1 MVNRVLF
8 AAVPP
13 FAGWRR
19 RGPEETFTLPTRIY
33 ALAKDLKIENKKL
46 VDICNQ
52 IGISGKG
59 SALASLSDEE
69 VVAIKA
75 YLEKTKA
82 ARPAAGPAAR
92 GTRVAAPVRR
102 EEYIPP
108 AGTPPKKV
116 PVLEA
121 RRPAALPGK
130 RGVGAAEAVPETPP
144 AAAPPP
150 EAPGGPAFPVVP
162 PTEAPAPAEPALLAE
177 QAPTPAEAE
186 PAPEQEIA
194 AVEGAVVEPTVT
206 PGVED
211 RKAATIEPAA
221 EAVAQPAVPA
231 VSGPEVFPVAVPA
244 GESAALVVS
253 AEAGGQPPET
263 GAVPLGAPEDKGP
276 GQPSGTQAPAVG
288 PPVFPPLAGRVPP
301 TAPIPVLPSRGPGRR
316 STRPKEGGGGKG
328 AARPGPAIRVAPVPT
343 PQRALPAKAAE
354 PPPQKPEIKLAPEV
368 IRASK
373 LGLKPLAEHLKK
385 QEEKRKAQLAKKPPV
400 KDRIEGEGQ
409 LPAELVGP
417 VKEKERDKE
426 RRKGSRAVLEP
437 DVEEDAQLT
446 LGGREQRQLK
456 RKRAAASRVEVVE
469 DEEPRPAA
477 PTTLRRQRRGI
488 VSTTAPRKSQWVIE
502 LPCTVRSFSEAVG
515 VPATQVIAK
524 LLELGAPAVIT
535 ATIAPE
541 VAELLAESLGLEVQ
555 FRQPVSAED
564 KLLQAAEQPDDAA
577 TLRPRAPVVTFLGH
591 VDHGKTSLLDRILG
605 LDVAA
610 HEKGGITQHIRA
622 YRIEK
627 EGRPISFV
635 DTPGHEAFTAMRAR
649 GAMVTDI
656 AVLVVAADDGVMP
669 QTEEAISHAKAAG
682 VPIIVALNKI
692 DLPGINPDRIF
703 QQLATAGLLPSQW
716 GGDVEVVQTSAL
728 TGQGIDTLLETI
740 LTVAEL
746 HEYRANP
753 DRPAVGVCL
762 EAELQPGRGVVAKM
776 IVQKGTLRVGDVL
789 VCGAAHGRVKAMYD
803 TLQPYKK
810 YKEAGPAMPVNLTG
824 LDVAPAAGDRFYV
837 VDDISLARQV
847 AQERASRN
855 RRQEL
860 AGAQRHVT
868 LEGLFERL
876 AERQEVQTLHIIL
889 RADVRGSIEA
899 IQKELGKLQH
909 PEVQIKVLQ
918 AMVGGITEADV
929 HLADASD
936 AIIIGFNVAPDEKAR
951 ALAEQLGVQVRRY
964 DIIYQVSEDLKAALE
979 GMLKP
984 EKRETELGRALVKQI
999 FHISRVG
1006 TVAGCQVLA
1015 GTVQRDCRV
1024 RVIRDGRVIGDY
1036 PLESLRREKDDVR
1049 EVRQGYECG
1058 MKLAGFNDVKEGDL
1072 LEAYRVE
1079 EIRRTL

>member
-1 MVNRVLF
+1 
-8 AAVPP
+8 
-13 FAGWRR
+13 
-19 RGPEETFTLPTRIY
+19 
-33 ALAKDLKIENKKL
+33 
-46 VDICNQ
+46 
-52 IGISGKG
+52 
-59 SALASLSDEE
+59 
-69 VVAIKA
+69 
-75 YLEKTKA
+75 
-82 ARPAAGPAAR
+82 
-92 GTRVAAPVRR
+92 
-102 EEYIPP
+102 
-108 AGTPPKKV
+108 
-116 PVLEA
+116 
-121 RRPAALPGK
+121 
-130 RGVGAAEAVPETPP
+130 
-144 AAAPPP
+144 
-150 EAPGGPAFPVVP
+150 
-162 PTEAPAPAEPALLAE
+162 
-177 QAPTPAEAE
+177 
-186 PAPEQEIA
+186 
-194 AVEGAVVEPTVT
+194 
-206 PGVED
+206 
-211 RKAATIEPAA
+211 
-221 EAVAQPAVPA
+221 
-231 VSGPEVFPVAVPA
+231 
-244 GESAALVVS
+244 
-253 AEAGGQPPET
+253 
-263 GAVPLGAPEDKGP
+263 
-276 GQPSGTQAPAVG
+276 
-288 PPVFPPLAGRVPP
+288 
-301 TAPIPVLPSRGPGRR
+301 
-316 STRPKEGGGGKG
+316 
-328 AARPGPAIRVAPVPT
+328 
-343 PQRALPAKAAE
+343 
-354 PPPQKPEIKLAPEV
+354 
-368 IRASK
+368 
-373 LGLKPLAEHLKK
+373 
-385 QEEKRKAQLAKKPPV
+385 
-400 KDRIEGEGQ
+400 
-409 LPAELVGP
+409 
-417 VKEKERDKE
+417 
-426 RRKGSRAVLEP
+426 
-437 DVEEDAQLT
+437 
-446 LGGREQRQLK
+446 
-456 RKRAAASRVEVVE
+456 
-469 DEEPRPAA
+469 
-477 PTTLRRQRRGI
+477 
-488 VSTTAPRKSQWVIE
+488 
-502 LPCTVRSFSEAVG
+502 
-515 VPATQVIAK
+515 
-524 LLELGAPAVIT
+524 
-535 ATIAPE
+535 
-541 VAELLAESLGLEVQ
+541 
-555 FRQPVSAED
+555 
-564 KLLQAAEQPDDAA
+564 
-577 TLRPRAPVVTFLGH
+577 
-591 VDHGKTSLLDRILG
+591 
-605 LDVAA
+605 
-610 HEKGGITQHIRA
+610 
-622 YRIEK
+622 
-627 EGRPISFV
+627 
-635 DTPGHEAFTAMRAR
+635 MRAR

-692 DLPGINPDRIF
+692 DLPGINPDRVL

-716 GGDVEVVQTSAL
+716 GGDVEVVHTSAV

-776 IVQKGTLRVGDVL
+776 IVQKGTLRVGDIL

-803 TLQPYKK
+803 TLQPHKK

-837 VDDISLARQV
+837 VDDIALARQV
-847 AQERASRN
+847 SQERALRN

-860 AGAQRHVT
+860 AGVQRHVT
-868 LEGLFERL
+868 LENLFDRL

-951 ALAEQLGVQVRRY
+951 ALAEQLGVQIRRY